1 MKTSFQVA
9 RVMGIPIK
17 LHITFLLVLPLF
29 AFIFASNPAPYG
41 FGDTTPI
48 MEKYF
53 LSLVTTILLFT
64 CILLHELGHSYLA
77 KKYGFKIESIT
88 LLLFGGVASM
98 EEMPR
103 DSSMEA
109 KMAVAGP
116 TVSFT
121 IAAICLGIIALFP
134 SFSTTAPMRIIWII
148 GYINIILA
156 VFNLLPAFPMDGG
169 RVLRAWYAK
178 KMSYVEATQ
187 HAAYV
192 GKLFAF
198 IMGMFGLLYN
208 VWLLMIAFFVYIGA
222 SEEERSTKISF
233 ALEKVP
239 VRNIMTR
246 EIVSVPPSWTIE
258 EITLFMFEKKHMGYP
273 VIEGN
278 DLKGIITFTDVHKV
292 PPEERSKILVSDL
305 MTPDVISINAD
316 ADSSD
321 ALKLMTTNK
330 IGRVLVIDKGSVV
343 GILSR
348 TDLMRTLMFL
358 GEQ

>member
-1 MKTSFQVA
+1 MKTSFQIG

-29 AFIFASNPAPYG
+29 ALIFASNPAPYG
-41 FGDTTPI
+41 FDDTTSVL
-48 MEKYF
+48 EKYI
-53 LSLVTTILLFT
+53 LSLVTTIILFA

-77 KKYGFKIESIT
+77 KKYGFKIDSIT

-103 DSSMEA
+103 NPSMEA

-116 TVSFT
+116 AVSFS
-121 IAAICLGIIALFP
+121 IGAFCLGIIALFP
-134 SFSTTAPMRIIWII
+134 SFSATAPMRILWLI
-148 GYINIILA
+148 GYINIILG

-169 RVLRAWYAK
+169 RVLRAFYAK
-178 KMSYVEATQ
+178 RMSYIEATQ

-198 IMGMFGLLYN
+198 IMGIFGLLFN
-208 VWLLMIAFFVYIGA
+208 VWLVMIAFFVYIGA
-222 SEEERSTKISF
+222 SEEERATQISVT
-233 ALEKVP
+233 LEKVP
-239 VRNIMTR
+239 VRNIMTQ

-258 EITLFMFEKKHMGYP
+258 EVTAFMFQKKHMGYP

-292 PPEERSKILVSDL
+292 PPEERANIQVSDL
-305 MTPDVISINAD
+305 MTEKVISINAD
-316 ADSSD
+316 SDSSE
-321 ALKLMTTNK
+321 ALKLMSAKK
-330 IGRVLVIDKGSVV
+330 IGRILVTDNGSVV

-348 TDLMRTLMFL
+348 TDLMRTLTFL
-358 GEQ
+358 GER

>member
-1 MKTSFQVA
+1 M
-9 RVMGIPIK
+9 
-17 LHITFLLVLPLF
+17 LFLF
-29 AFIFASNPAPYG
+29 
-41 FGDTTPI
+41 
-48 MEKYF
+48 
-53 LSLVTTILLFT
+53 
-64 CILLHELGHSYLA
+64 
-77 KKYGFKIESIT
+77 
-88 LLLFGGVASM
+88 
-98 EEMPR
+98 
-103 DSSMEA
+103 
-109 KMAVAGP
+109 
-116 TVSFT
+116 
-121 IAAICLGIIALFP
+121 
-134 SFSTTAPMRIIWII
+134 
-148 GYINIILA
+148 
-156 VFNLLPAFPMDGG
+156 
-169 RVLRAWYAK
+169 
-178 KMSYVEATQ
+178 
-187 HAAYV
+187 
-192 GKLFAF
+192 
-198 IMGMFGLLYN
+198 
-208 VWLLMIAFFVYIGA
+208 IGA

-258 EITLFMFEKKHMGYP
+258 EITLLMFQKKHMGYP

-321 ALKLMTTNK
+321 ALKLMTINK
-330 IGRVLVIDKGSVV
+330 IGRVLVTDNGSVV

>member
-1 MKTSFQVA
+1 MKTSVQIA

-41 FGDTTPI
+41 FGDTTPAI
-48 MEKYF
+48 TKYIF
-53 LSLVTTILLFT
+53 SLVTTILLFT

-77 KKYGFKIESIT
+77 KKYGFKIDSIT

-103 DSSMEA
+103 DPSMEA

-116 TVSFT
+116 AVSFS
-121 IAAICLGIIALFP
+121 IAAVCLGTIVLFP
-134 SFSTTAPMRIIWII
+134 SFSATAPMRIIWLI
-148 GYINIILA
+148 GYFNIILA

-169 RVLRAWYAK
+169 RVLRAFYAK
-178 KMSYVEATQ
+178 RMSYVKATQ
-187 HAAYV
+187 QAAYV
-192 GKLFAF
+192 GKMFAF
-198 IMGMFGLLYN
+198 IMGMFGLLFN
-208 VWLLMIAFFVYIGA
+208 VWLVMIAFFVYIGA
-222 SEEERSTKISF
+222 SEEERSTQISF
-233 ALEKVP
+233 TLEKVP
-239 VRNIMTR
+239 VRKIMTQ
-246 EIVSVPPSWTIE
+246 EIVSVSPSWTIE
-258 EITLFMFEKKHMGYP
+258 EITVFMFQKKHMGYP
-273 VIEGN
+273 VMEGN

-292 PPEERSKILVSDL
+292 PPEERANIVVSEL
-305 MTPDVISINAD
+305 MTPEVISINAD
-316 ADSSD
+316 ADSSE

-330 IGRVLVIDKGSVV
+330 IGRLLVTDNGSVV